1 LIRRSVYYGVELL
14 KVAGS
19 LLLMCL
25 FVESYRLQVEIL
37 NFEFLILNF

>member
-25 FVESYRLQVEIL
+25 FVDELKVTGYKLK
-37 NFEFLILNF
+37 F